1 LLFSIFFVI
10 ICWLSWIG
18 EKYSWTWTVYSQCN
32 RTKVSLNSVPSIHLI
47 YFLIKTWIRIVDP
60 PWKMLIRIRKKVIRI
75 SSRYKAFF
83 LFKKFFNILF
93 YFFSLKN
100 LIDHLEIRKF
110 FNNFPLFINLGF
122 DNKTFKSI
130 SHYLII
136 CVLITKHL
144 NQFLIIY

>member
-1 LLFSIFFVI
+1 MNVFQNVNKSLKFDLFLASKETLHYFLARFLKIVVWSNKVLLLFSIFFVI

-32 RTKVSLNSVPSIHLI
+32 RTKVCLNPVLGIHLI

-93 YFFSLKN
+93 YFFSL
-100 LIDHLEIRKF
+100 
-110 FNNFPLFINLGF
+110 
-122 DNKTFKSI
+122 
-130 SHYLII
+130 
-136 CVLITKHL
+136 
-144 NQFLIIY
+144 